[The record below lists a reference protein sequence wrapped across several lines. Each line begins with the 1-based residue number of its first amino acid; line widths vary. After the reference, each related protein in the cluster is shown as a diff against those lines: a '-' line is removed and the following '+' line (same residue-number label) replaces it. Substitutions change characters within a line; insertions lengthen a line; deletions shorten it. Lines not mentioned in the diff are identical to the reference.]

1 MDCCSEGYLGM
12 RQCLKAGSCSRPLAQ
27 LGRIQYTYT
36 PPPPPPPGAPPP
48 RGKKK
53 RGGGLVLGGWQ
64 GFGVVKK

>member
-36 PPPPPPPGAPPP
+36 PPPPRGAPPFSC
-48 RGKKK
+48 KTNLL
-53 RGGGLVLGGWQ
+53 GLIVMGVSQ
-64 GFGVVKK
+64 G

>member
-36 PPPPPPPGAPPP
+36 PPPPPPRGAPPFSC
-48 RGKKK
+48 KTNLL
-53 RGGGLVLGGWQ
+53 GLIVMGVSQ
-64 GFGVVKK
+64 G

>member
-36 PPPPPPPGAPPP
+36 PPPPPGGAPPFSC
-48 RGKKK
+48 KTNLL
-53 RGGGLVLGGWQ
+53 GLIVMGVSQ
-64 GFGVVKK
+64 G

>member
-36 PPPPPPPGAPPP
+36 PPPPPPPG
-48 RGKKK
+48 GST
-53 RGGGLVLGGWQ
+53 LFL
-64 GFGVVKK
+64 